1 MPFITQRCQTCG
13 KLAESV
19 KECEIGKKKILILKC
34 GHIIASEGLD
44 KGSPESIVSL
54 DGKKLYPFQCDGA
67 RFIESSGG
75 RALIADEM
83 GLGKTVQS
91 LSAISLH
98 SELTPFLAIVKSSL
112 TQQWAHETMRW
123 CGEDFFT
130 QIIEDS
136 KTPLLPGLKGYI
148 ISYDLIRRYNDRRTR
163 EKASGQESPKSNRLR
178 EMMDKAGIKTVV
190 IDEVQQIKNP
200 ESQRTVEVRELCR
213 GIPHVIALS
222 GTPIKNNASE
232 YFPIL
237 NILHPEMYPRY
248 SHFVFNE
255 VDSYYTGYGY
265 KSGGLKFP
273 ERFKEKTKHFII
285 RRERKEVMPEL
296 PLVSRQFRFCDL
308 KSEVEEAYK
317 STFKLFRNEMEGNG
331 KPQFERESN
340 ILAYLSKM
348 RHLTGISKIDP
359 TVDFVMEFLGGTDR
373 KLTIFAHHKDV
384 AEILKRKLEKL
395 CDEIG
400 ELKPLSLTSDL
411 DPHDRSSLVDL
422 FMNGSQRILIASTLA
437 SGEGLNLQK
446 CSDCIMMERQ
456 WNPANEEQAEGRFA
470 RIDQKNNKITATYFV
485 AVGTVDEFFSEI
497 VERKR
502 EIVTKTL
509 GGEAVKWD
517 QSSLIKELSEILAS
531 QGGKRWGI

>member
-1 MPFITQRCQTCG
+1 
-13 KLAESV
+13 
-19 KECEIGKKKILILKC
+19 
-34 GHIIASEGLD
+34 
-44 KGSPESIVSL
+44 
-54 DGKKLYPFQCDGA
+54 
-67 RFIESSGG
+67 
-75 RALIADEM
+75 M
-83 GLGKTVQS
+83 GLGKTVQF

-163 EKASGQESPKSNRLR
+163 EEKASGQESAKSNRLR

-265 KSGGLKFP
+265 KSGGLRFP

-285 RRERKEVMPEL
+285 RRTRKEVMPEL
-296 PLVSRQFRFCDL
+296 PPITRQFRFCDL
-308 KSEVEEAYK
+308 KNEVEQAYINA
-317 STFKLFRNEMEGNG
+317 FKGFRNEMESNGVSRIEKEGNTL
-331 KPQFERESN
+331 KYLN
-340 ILAYLSKM
+340 IM
-348 RHLTGISKIDP
+348 RHCAGISKIDP
-359 TVDFVMEFLGGTDR
+359 CIDFVMELMGSTGDR
-373 KLTIFAHHKDV
+373 LTIFTHHLDV
-384 AEILKRKLEKL
+384 AEILERKLNKL
-395 CDEIG
+395 FKEIG
-400 ELKPLSLTSDL
+400 IPPVIRHEA
-411 DPHDRSSLVDL
+411 
-422 FMNGSQRILIASTLA
+422 GSQFSDTERDFEKARVLIASTLA
-437 SGEGLNLQK
+437 GGEGGNLQK
-446 CSDCIMMERQ
+446 LCFRYIMLERQ
-456 WNPANEEQAEGRFA
+456 WNPANEEQAETRFPRREGVEVDA
-470 RIDQKNNKITATYFV
+470 NE
-485 AVGTVDEFFSEI
+485 GTNFIACRPVDEFFSEI

-531 QGGKRWGI
+531 QGGKRWGL